1 MRNSVKSSNI
11 LISHP
16 QRRPEKETLM
26 NGVPR
31 PWAMIMFFP
40 MGLVSQFMLRI
51 LSKAVSRGTLGTVRK
66 VVSGSP
72 TLLDRS
78 KK

>member
-1 MRNSVKSSNI
+1 
-11 LISHP
+11 
-16 QRRPEKETLM
+16 
-26 NGVPR
+26 
-31 PWAMIMFFP
+31 MIMFFP
-40 MGLVSQFMLRI
+40 IGLVSQFILRI